1 MTTRFVQAAS
11 LLTRDL
17 QHAVLVRTRGG
28 EQVHSLTGAGTEIWR
43 LLASPVTFDELL
55 AALAE
60 RFDVEP
66 AQIDEDVSRILD
78 ELVRARLVDRRA
90 A

>member
-1 MTTRFVQAAS
+1 MTTRFVQAGS

-17 QHAVLVRTRGG
+17 QNAILVRARGG
-28 EQVHSLTGAGTEIWR
+28 DGVHSLTGAGTEIWR
-43 LLASPVTFDELL
+43 LLASPVTLDELL
-55 AALAE
+55 VALAE
-60 RFDVEP
+60 RFGVEP
-66 AQIDEDVSRILD
+66 THIGDDVSRILD